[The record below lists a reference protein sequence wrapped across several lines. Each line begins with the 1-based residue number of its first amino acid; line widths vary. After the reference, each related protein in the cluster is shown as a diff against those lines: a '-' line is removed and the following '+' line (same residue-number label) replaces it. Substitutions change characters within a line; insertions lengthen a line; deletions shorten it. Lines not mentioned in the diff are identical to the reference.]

1 MSMGREYVSCSA
13 RRGAHRGLE
22 PWLVVCNPCHQASVP
37 RCVQPVHLGGRR
49 RPIRRRRLH
58 VSCFDPGEGWDEV
71 LPFIDTPEKATALYI
86 LISTTYHID
95 VKGRFAELIGKCR
108 EVEPKELGVIRDGWP
123 STTQSKGGASPR
135 RLRTRS
141 DGSTTKTR

>member
-1 MSMGREYVSCSA
+1 M
-13 RRGAHRGLE
+13 
-22 PWLVVCNPCHQASVP
+22 
-37 RCVQPVHLGGRR
+37 
-49 RPIRRRRLH
+49 
-58 VSCFDPGEGWDEV
+58 

-123 STTQSKGGASPR
+123 STTQSKGDAI
-135 RLRTRS
+135 
-141 DGSTTKTR
+141 